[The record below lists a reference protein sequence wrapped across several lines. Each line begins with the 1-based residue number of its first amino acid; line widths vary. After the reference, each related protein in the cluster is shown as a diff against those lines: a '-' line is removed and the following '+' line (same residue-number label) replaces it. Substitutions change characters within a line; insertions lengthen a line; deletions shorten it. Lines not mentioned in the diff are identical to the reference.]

1 MMKIW
6 RIAYRDLNRNRRR
19 SILTLVA
26 VALGLGLLVLM
37 AGIVDG
43 ELDGIMQ
50 NSIHLQTGHLQIRDE
65 SYEEEKLSLKWEDLL
80 ENPQS
85 LLDQLANVEGIR
97 AAAPVLW
104 SSGMLGARE
113 DNIGVRVFGMDTS
126 AETSLPFKEGI
137 IAGEYLSMD
146 DREGLLIGKPMA
158 ESLNLSPGDQVSL
171 LVSTADEQP
180 DEALFTI
187 RGLYCTGVPVYDEST
202 ILLPLDKAQSFTRT
216 ENHASA
222 IVILLEDQD
231 DADILASALEAPQF
245 QVLTW
250 REMNQI
256 LLDAAQ
262 MSISFMT
269 LLNLVV
275 LAVVAVIIANTL
287 LMSVFERFREMGIL
301 AALGMKGRQILS
313 MFLMEA
319 FILGVIGI
327 LLGVLLGGL
336 GIGYFAKYGIDISD
350 MAGTTSAAMPVS
362 STIYAQF
369 PVNDVVSLSVTGLVI
384 TMLAALY
391 PSWMASRLE
400 PIEAL
405 RAQ

>member
-1 MMKIW
+1 MLKIW

-26 VALGLGLLVLM
+26 VALGLGLLVVM

-80 ENPQS
+80 ENPQA
-85 LLDQLANVEGIR
+85 LLDQLANIEGIR

-104 SSGMLGARE
+104 ASGMLGTRE
-113 DNIGVRVFGMDTS
+113 DNVGVRVFGMDTS

-137 IAGEYLSMD
+137 TAGEYLSMD

-158 ESLNLSPGDQVSL
+158 ENLNLSPGDQVSL
-171 LVSTADEQP
+171 LVSTANEQP

-187 RGLYCTGVPVYDEST
+187 RGLYSTGVPVYDEST

-222 IVILLEDQD
+222 IFILLEDQD
-231 DADILASALEAPQF
+231 YADILAPALEAPQF
-245 QVLTW
+245 QILTW
-250 REMNQI
+250 REMNQVF
-256 LLDAAQ
+256 LDAAQ
-262 MSISFMT
+262 MSISFMM

-319 FILGVIGI
+319 FILGVVGI

-336 GIGYFAKYGIDISD
+336 GIGYFAKYGIEIGD

-362 STIYAQF
+362 STIYAHF